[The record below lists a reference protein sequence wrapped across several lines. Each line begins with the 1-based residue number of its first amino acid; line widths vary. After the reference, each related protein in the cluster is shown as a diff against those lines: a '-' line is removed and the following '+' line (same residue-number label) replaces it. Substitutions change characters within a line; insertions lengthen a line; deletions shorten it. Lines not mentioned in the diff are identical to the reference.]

1 MELLGLAL
9 GGGAMVVVVFT
20 VGVLIEVLLHRR
32 WGPTSSSP
40 REDPGLQAHQQAVR
54 SRLGGFGG
62 DPGGPQH

>member
-1 MELLGLAL
+1 MDLLGLAI

-32 WGPTSSSP
+32 WGVTSSSP
-40 REDPGLQAHQQAVR
+40 REDPKLQAHQQDVR

-62 DPGGPQH
+62 GPGGPQS